1 MHVVELAESG
11 RIRVNILPFGFGVHP
26 VLQGMLSLMW
36 FEDQPPTAYSEGAY
50 VGKLHDSPSVVE
62 RLQAIYDL
70 ALSDALPQQE
80 SLALLRTTAKDYRH
94 DDRAH
99 NPGRRHA
106 GGLA

>member
-1 MHVVELAESG
+1 
-11 RIRVNILPFGFGVHP
+11 VNILPFGFGVHP